1 MALALHP
8 DGATELVERP
18 LAVEL
23 AGTLTRG
30 ATVTDWNR
38 QTGRPDNAR
47 LLLRYDQD
55 RFEALVQ
62 AALAA
67 G

>member
-1 MALALHP
+1 MAFALHP
-8 DGATELVERP
+8 EGATRLAERP
-18 LAVEL
+18 VQVEL

-47 LLLRYDQD
+47 ILLGYDQA
-55 RFEALVQ
+55 RFENLVQ

-67 G
+67 V